1 MPQSGSNLL
10 DFRAAQLEF
19 AAHIRNPDEHPI
31 PSKIEP
37 RRMKIYVELFYNN
50 IENFLAS
57 GFPIARKILLARGVW
72 HDLVRDFVH
81 HHASSSPYFLEI
93 SQEFL
98 SFLGVQDSAELPDFL
113 LELCHYEW
121 VELALSVSEI
131 DLGGLDVDSDA
142 ELLDGPI
149 VISPLIWKL
158 AYRYPVHLIGEKFQ
172 PEQPPDERTYLIVN
186 RRRDDRVSFLATNAL
201 TVRLLDILAEQP
213 MVDAALAELAAEFV
227 DLDAEVVH
235 NKGIETL
242 RQLRDAEIVLGVE
255 KGR

>member
-1 MPQSGSNLL
+1 MPQPGSNLP

-19 AAHIRNPDEHPI
+19 AAHIRNPDEHPA
-31 PSKIEP
+31 PSEIEP

-57 GFPIARKILLARGVW
+57 GFPIARKILLAQGAW

-98 SFLGVQDSAELPDFL
+98 SFLGDLDDAQLPDFL

-131 DLGGLDVDSDA
+131 DLGELDVDPEAD
-142 ELLDGPI
+142 LLDGPI

-172 PEQPPDERTYLIVN
+172 PEQPSDEPTYLIVN
-186 RRRDDRVSFLATNAL
+186 RCRDDRVSFLAANAL
-201 TVRLLDILAEQP
+201 TMRLLDILAEQP
-213 MVDAALAELAAEFV
+213 MLDAALAELAAELP
-227 DLDAEVVH
+227 DLDTEVVH

-242 RQLRDAEIVLGVE
+242 KQLRDAEIVLGVE
-255 KGR
+255 SGR